1 MEKIAS
7 FTVDHIKLQP
17 GIYVSRKDTVGQEV
31 ITTFDLRMTSP
42 NEEPVM
48 NTAEMHTIEHLGAT
62 FLRNHPVYKDKTIY
76 FGPMGCRTGFYLLLA
91 GDYESKDIV
100 PLIREMFEFIRDYK
114 DEVPGASARDCG
126 NYLDMNLP
134 MANYLA
140 KKYLTEVLDH
150 ISDERL
156 IYPEKH
162 GGKEMLGI
170 IGAMEIE
177 VNRIKEQMEDVS
189 VTDKAGMSFFE
200 GKWNGN
206 DVVVVRSGI
215 GKVNAAVCAQILAD
229 TFHADAIINT
239 GIAGSLKNEINIG
252 DIVLS
257 TDAIQHDMD
266 AQGFGYAPGVIPQM
280 EVSDFQADEKL
291 IELAKKCCAEVC
303 PDIQVF
309 TGRVV
314 SGDQFISDKKKKEWL
329 SSQFEGLCAEMEGA
343 AIAQAAYL
351 NHVPFL
357 IIRAI
362 SDKADDSATMDYPEF
377 EAMAAENSVKLLA
390 DIVRQGI

>member
-1 MEKIAS
+1 
-7 FTVDHIKLQP
+7 
-17 GIYVSRKDTVGQEV
+17 
-31 ITTFDLRMTSP
+31 
-42 NEEPVM
+42 
-48 NTAEMHTIEHLGAT
+48 
-62 FLRNHPVYKDKTIY
+62 
-76 FGPMGCRTGFYLLLA
+76 
-91 GDYESKDIV
+91 
-100 PLIREMFEFIRDYK
+100 
-114 DEVPGASARDCG
+114 
-126 NYLDMNLP
+126 
-134 MANYLA
+134 
-140 KKYLTEVLDH
+140 
-150 ISDERL
+150 
-156 IYPEKH
+156 
-162 GGKEMLGI
+162 MLGI

-215 GKVNAAVCAQILAD
+215 GKVNAAVCAQILVD

-314 SGDQFISDKKKKEWL
+314 SGDQFISEWL

>member
-1 MEKIAS
+1 
-7 FTVDHIKLQP
+7 
-17 GIYVSRKDTVGQEV
+17 
-31 ITTFDLRMTSP
+31 
-42 NEEPVM
+42 
-48 NTAEMHTIEHLGAT
+48 
-62 FLRNHPVYKDKTIY
+62 
-76 FGPMGCRTGFYLLLA
+76 
-91 GDYESKDIV
+91 
-100 PLIREMFEFIRDYK
+100 
-114 DEVPGASARDCG
+114 
-126 NYLDMNLP
+126 
-134 MANYLA
+134 
-140 KKYLTEVLDH
+140 
-150 ISDERL
+150 
-156 IYPEKH
+156 
-162 GGKEMLGI
+162 MLGI

-229 TFHADAIINT
+229 NFHADAIINT